1 MESGTEIFWL
11 ADAQELDA
19 SEVHVRR
26 LNAKEVLV
34 PKNRDEFIFPCA
46 DGAVKLEGKDQEVR
60 TSIPTRNHPEQ
71 GERHCDNIQGEAVGS
86 DPAEQPLTNE
96 DEVRDGFGRV
106 SWHKISRH
114 HV

>member
-1 MESGTEIFWL
+1 M

-34 PKNRDEFIFPCA
+34 PMNRDEFIFPCA
-46 DGAVKLEGKDQEVR
+46 DGTVKLEGKDQEVR

-96 DEVRDGFGRV
+96 DEARDGFVRV
-106 SWHKISRH
+106 SWHYVSRH

>member
-1 MESGTEIFWL
+1 M
-11 ADAQELDA
+11 
-19 SEVHVRR
+19 
-26 LNAKEVLV
+26 

-96 DEVRDGFGRV
+96 DEARDGFGRV
-106 SWHKISRH
+106 SWHYISRH
-114 HV
+114 HVQPRVKLFAQRGIIPCTTQEC